1 MQGGQT
7 DEEYKTHMTM
17 WAAMKSPLIMGT
29 DIRVLDA
36 KSYSIYTNP
45 AILALSQDPDSAP
58 IIRKWRKY
66 VSSKDAYGF
75 GEIQMHSG
83 SLGQGD
89 YMVVLLNAA
98 ASAMEINATSADIFI
113 DDGGSISTEA
123 KSEWDV
129 YDLWANRMPDAVA
142 NQILQANSTMM
153 AANVTNYYYNAT
165 KMSYADGLKANNTLL
180 MGKKVSL
187 SDHTSHLL
195 RD

>member
-1 MQGGQT
+1 
-7 DEEYKTHMTM
+7 
-17 WAAMKSPLIMGT
+17 
-29 DIRVLDA
+29 
-36 KSYSIYTNP
+36 
-45 AILALSQDPDSAP
+45 
-58 IIRKWRKY
+58 
-66 VSSKDAYGF
+66 
-75 GEIQMHSG
+75 MHSG

-180 MGKKVSL
+180 MGKKIGTLKAKGTLSGMVS
-187 SDHTSHLL
+187 SHGVRAYRL
-195 RD
+195 RPAGSPVTHKRDEL